1 VLDGSREALTVSDW
15 GRSVYGNPCR
25 ECGYKWS
32 INVPD
37 AIQLIRLIP
46 ERYAAL
52 IGDGDGSRHGAGL
65 EWSSGAYV
73 CHVTDNLRIW
83 AERLVGVTRGSDWP
97 IAQYDSDLLACARNY
112 ESVAVTGALW
122 SLRDSVDR
130 WAYAVA
136 AAETHGVVL
145 SHPVRGPQSVSD
157 VVRNNAHDAH
167 HHAWDIERIEASTS
181 D

>member
-1 VLDGSREALTVSDW
+1 MSDW

-25 ECGYKWS
+25 ECGYEWS
-32 INVPD
+32 IDVNS
-37 AIQLIRLIP
+37 AIQLVRLMP
-46 ERYAAL
+46 ERYARL

-97 IAQYDSDLLACARNY
+97 IAQYDSDLLARARNY
-112 ESVAVTGALW
+112 ESVALAGALW
-122 SLRDSVDR
+122 SFSSAVDA
-130 WAYAVA
+130 WMSAVA
-136 AAETHGVVL
+136 VAEAQGTVL
-145 SHPVRGPQSVSD
+145 WHPVRGPQTVRD

-167 HHAWDIERIEASTS
+167 HHAWDIERIEAARRA
-181 D
+181 